1 MVTRLVLMFQ
11 LYLYIY
17 FLIGNRYF
25 IEKMNIIFM
34 MMNTLDMK
42 KLQKAQELPLRANR
56 LQKAKIEIHCVRPE
70 YEPTEIKYQN
80 EDFLKD
86 LDLSLSS
93 KIQLLCSYQT
103 SHSRQTSIIFQIV
116 DRCFPNQFFQAKRRD
131 NCLRH
136 YPMDSIHMKNFTP

>member
-42 KLQKAQELPLRANR
+42 NLQKAIFMMMNTLDMKKLQKAQELPLRANR
-56 LQKAKIEIHCVRPE
+56 L
-70 YEPTEIKYQN
+70 
-80 EDFLKD
+80 
-86 LDLSLSS
+86 
-93 KIQLLCSYQT
+93 
-103 SHSRQTSIIFQIV
+103 
-116 DRCFPNQFFQAKRRD
+116 
-131 NCLRH
+131 
-136 YPMDSIHMKNFTP
+136 